1 MSSNIAI
8 SILSTLSKCKTT
20 LCSLYAEGSPSS
32 TSSPSNLAGRLVCT
46 KRRKLLLLSWRAKDF
61 ISFHM
66 NKEGA
71 ALCLSHTF
79 KFLVAVRTEFFCQ
92 VIWPHLPKCILLYD
106 LCDGRWET
114 LLVFLR

>member
-1 MSSNIAI
+1 MFSNIVF
-8 SILSTLSKCKTT
+8 SILSTLSKWKTT
-20 LCSLYAEGSPSS
+20 LSSLYAVASSSS

-79 KFLVAVRTEFFCQ
+79 KFLVAVRTEFFVRLSGHIYLNAFYCMTC
-92 VIWPHLPKCILLYD
+92 VTAVGKPSS
-106 LCDGRWET
+106 
-114 LLVFLR
+114 FS